1 MTRTTITSTVAALAL
16 VVAAPAAAAEISAQR
31 TVAEAGD
38 KAPVTVGGTGL
49 KKGSTLKQGQTMIA
63 RKFTLEGREKASLV
77 LKCANGSVPPGR
89 GRRGTATTRGSPPAS
104 RATSA
109 RPSVQAA
116 WPCCLAPPTTRSS
129 PACAPETS
137 ARSKRSTTATGGR

>member
-16 VVAAPAAAAEISAQR
+16 VVAAPAAAAEISTQR

-63 RKFTLEGREKASLV
+63 RKFTLEGPEKASLV
-77 LKCANGSVPPGR
+77 LKCANGSVLQGAAGGDGEYTWVTASKSRYVGKRKVGIKLSGHAKPGEE
-89 GRRGTATTRGSPPAS
+89 TL
-104 RATSA
+104 SA
-109 RPSVQAA
+109 MYAVCRKA
-116 WPCCLAPPTTRSS
+116 
-129 PACAPETS
+129 
-137 ARSKRSTTATGGR
+137 